1 MIHKPDDAA
10 ARLIDEGAH
19 GGQFDDL
26 TLSCAAKTPLIAEG
40 DYEAI
45 VLSCRR
51 GRRFRRDL
59 LDFQFRIVSPGAAF
73 GVVLPSYC
81 NLDFVRGRTR
91 QLPAQSKLASWLR
104 RINAFAPEVSCKRV
118 RLTIFGKFQFKVR
131 VATSRGHLEHP
142 LPADEHYSQVVD
154 LIEVVGRITSRGS
167 GK

>member
-1 MIHKPDDAA
+1 MTHAPGDAA
-10 ARLIDEGAH
+10 AH

-26 TLSCAAKTPLIAEG
+26 TLSCAATPPLIAEG

-59 LDFQFRIVSPGAAF
+59 LAFQFRIVSQGPAF
-73 GVVLPSYC
+73 GVVLPGYC
-81 NLDFVRGRTR
+81 NLDSGRGRSR
-91 QLPAQSKLASWLR
+91 QLPARSKLTSWLR
-104 RINAFAPEVSCKRV
+104 RISVFAPEVSCKRV
-118 RLTIFGKFQFKVR
+118 QLTIFGKFQFKVR
-131 VATSRGHLEHP
+131 VATSRGHVEHP
-142 LPADEHYSQVVD
+142 LPVNEHYSQVVD